1 MLRIRGAS
9 FFAIFCSCVT
19 IASSSRILFMT
30 SCIRSHVR
38 YMTSLAEALA
48 EAGHE
53 VGFIMSSAQ
62 PEAEVN
68 YLHSKG
74 VDIYRFKSSLGP
86 KTLGKSNSTLL
97 TTHAMTQN
105 TTASH
110 LILDYH
116 LQQEKQHVFDM
127 MDDKDLMPVLKA
139 RKFDLVISFNGYIIP
154 YTLGVPYVTVSTYF
168 QPWVERIPA
177 LPSFVP
183 FPLLS
188 DYTEKMTFFQRLHNT
203 YLFAIMSLKMARP
216 DKVVDITWKKYLPG
230 VTPPTPQEL
239 RGKAALT
246 FYNTDHIISY
256 PVPSMPN
263 VIYTG
268 GLTAKPG
275 KPLAPEYTTI
285 LDNAKEWVVL
295 AATGM
300 VISVLNSLGENKLI
314 DAFGMLKVPVI
325 FKYSDYN
332 KPIPDNVKIFK
343 ELPQNDLLAH
353 PKVKVFVTH
362 CGHNSQMEALYHGV
376 PMVCIPLFGDQPFN
390 SARAQYKGYAIRFN
404 IGKGSSKELAA
415 AINEIWNN
423 ATYSDTIQ
431 IASRIF
437 RDSPQTPCQKAV
449 YWIEHVIKFGSRH
462 LRSYALEMPLYQ
474 YWMLDILAL
483 LLSVLIVAVLISIG
497 VIVCLV
503 RMVKKALKPGPK
515 TKSD

>member
-1 MLRIRGAS
+1 
-9 FFAIFCSCVT
+9 
-19 IASSSRILFMT
+19 MT
-30 SCIRSHVR
+30 SCIRSHAS

-68 YLHSKG
+68 YLRSKG
-74 VDIYRFKSSLGP
+74 VNVYRFKSSMGP
-86 KTLGKSNSTLL
+86 LTLKRSNSTVA
-97 TTHAMTQN
+97 TTYAITKN
-105 TTASH
+105 TTAYY
-110 LILDYH
+110 IMLDNVI
-116 LQQEKQHVFDM
+116 QQEKNHVFDM
-127 MDDKDLMPVLKA
+127 MDDKDLLPALKA
-139 RKFDLVISFNGYIIP
+139 QKFDLVVINVFVVNFNGYIIP

-183 FPLLS
+183 FPLFS

-203 YLFAIMSLKMARP
+203 YLFASMSLKMARP

-230 VTPPTPQEL
+230 VTPPTPQKL
-239 RGKAALT
+239 RSKAALT

-263 VIYTG
+263 VIYTS

-285 LDNAKEWVVL
+285 LDNAKEGVVL

-300 VISVLNSLGENKLI
+300 VISVVNSLGEKKLI

-353 PKVKVFVTH
+353 PKVKVYVTH

-376 PMVCIPLFGDQPFN
+376 PMVCIPFFGDQHFN

-404 IGKGSSKELAA
+404 IGKGLSKELAA
-415 AINEIWNN
+415 AINEVWNN
-423 ATYSDTIQ
+423 ATYRDTIQ
-431 IASRIF
+431 RASRMF

-449 YWIEHVIKFGSRH
+449 YWIEHVIKLGSKH

-474 YWMLDILAL
+474 YWDA
-483 LLSVLIVAVLISIG
+483 
-497 VIVCLV
+497 
-503 RMVKKALKPGPK
+503 
-515 TKSD
+515 